1 MRVSE
6 IIENFI
12 SKHEDIKIA
21 VFYDKI
27 GELQIAIIKYLPKVG
42 IHIDVFN
49 LNGVET
55 SFKRMYYHDMKRIYM
70 SEIYVYEPFRGN
82 KIAGILA
89 DLTDYI
95 LIDFIGYTLRGVKNP
110 YQALDEKN
118 QSITE
123 EELNRRADAYY
134 KKAGYQIIYYEEY
147 KKNKKA
153 YPIVDE
159 LTDFLLDEEVPECII
174 MKKVELKSD
183 YEFAEIDG
191 LLVHKNALES
201 IEEIKSILN
210 PNKIKK

>member
-1 MRVSE
+1 MTISE
-6 IIENFI
+6 IIEEFK
-12 SKHEDIKIA
+12 SRHGDTKIA

-27 GELQIAIIKYLPKVG
+27 GELQVAIIKYLPKVG

-49 LNGVET
+49 LNGIET
-55 SFKRMYYHDMKRIYM
+55 AFKKMYYHDMKRIYM
-70 SEIYVYEPFRGN
+70 SEIYVYEQFRGN

-89 DLTDYI
+89 DLTDFI
-95 LIDFIGYTLRGVKNP
+95 LKDFIGYTLRGVKDP

-118 QSITE
+118 QNITE

-134 KKAGYQIIYYEEY
+134 KRAGYQIIYYEEY

-159 LTDFLLDEEVPECII
+159 LTDFILHEEVPECII
-174 MKKVELKSD
+174 MKKVEPKLE

-191 LLVHKNALES
+191 LLVHKNALENL
-201 IEEIKSILN
+201 EEIKSILN
-210 PNKIKK
+210 LNKSKK